1 MFSPQP
7 YAPAGR
13 PNPFANAYRQV
24 GDETAIASADP
35 HHLVTMLFDGYLD
48 AIAQAKGAMR
58 GRQIEAKAR
67 AIGRAVRIVEEGL
80 RACLDMTAGGKLA
93 LDLNDLYGYLARR
106 LTLANLR
113 NDETML
119 DECQR
124 LITPVR
130 EAWLQISPDAARV
143 QGQ

>member
-7 YAPAGR
+7 FASSGR
-13 PNPFANAYRQV
+13 ANPFANAYRQI
-24 GDETAIASADP
+24 DTETAVAAANP
-35 HHLVTMLFDGYLD
+35 HHLVAMLFDGCLD
-48 AIAQAKGAMR
+48 AIAQARGAMR
-58 GRQIEAKAR
+58 EQRIEVKAR

-80 RACLDMTAGGKLA
+80 RSCLDLKAGGELA
-93 LDLNDLYGYLARR
+93 ADLNDLYGYLARR

-113 NDETML
+113 NDESLL

-124 LITPVR
+124 LVTPLR
-130 EAWLQISPDAARV
+130 DAWQQIGADVA